1 MAHIDPHAPI
11 CDGIPFDDMQGVPEE
26 TARILMARGLVYVT
40 DLIINGRD
48 FSGMI
53 IAGSHAQAETIAFG
67 RGLGEI
73 VVGQAVKTTP
83 A

>member
-1 MAHIDPHAPI
+1 MHNDPDAPI
-11 CDGIPFDDMQGVPEE
+11 CDGICFDDLHDVPEE

-67 RGLGEI
+67 RGLEE
-73 VVGQAVKTTP
+73 VVTGQAIKTIP
-83 A
+83 G